1 MIRTLSAV
9 MLSRRNGSWDDGDP
23 ESPEA
28 AAAFVIEWSKDRGN
42 TERPSSVSGTSSWA
56 GLRSTFHKKVRAL
69 ENKFSEALLE
79 NGKGLKS
86 DLNFW
91 LRGLRSADGR
101 AYKGTIDQLKA
112 SIGAEGLI
120 PLTIGD
126 TTKLSLSPRGI
137 DLVRKRVETQLALS
151 LQRQANQIAHLYP
164 TSPRRGCQEGREQSQ
179 ALAIENEINACGETG
194 EHFEHLGSESSI
206 SQKGNN
212 SPTGEPKPRRTSPSN
227 SRWRF
232 WRCLKEQRRAV

>member
-1 MIRTLSAV
+1 
-9 MLSRRNGSWDDGDP
+9 
-23 ESPEA
+23 

-137 DLVRKRVETQLALS
+137 DLVRKRVETQLALKKA
-151 LQRQANQIAHLYP
+151 LQQQANQIR
-164 TSPRRGCQEGREQSQ
+164 TSYIGSLKPRAEAARKAGKQSQ

-194 EHFEHLGSESSI
+194 RTFLEHLGSGVLDTTEG
-206 SQKGNN
+206 Q
-212 SPTGEPKPRRTSPSN
+212 
-227 SRWRF
+227 
-232 WRCLKEQRRAV
+232 